1 MHCTRTAQVLLLLAA
16 PGGYLQRATAA
27 AGRPELL
34 TRFLLLLLD
43 QPRRR
48 GAQMLISGVSGA
60 QMPISGAQMP
70 ISLPSGAEIP
80 ISGGTQMP
88 ISGASSA
95 EASVSGASDL
105 VAASGVA
112 ACLRRVAMQP
122 EEQAGRPCI
131 HMHMHICGSGIH
143 AGAGA
148 CPAYKSAIR
157 TFPFAQAERAR
168 CGHAFLDGSHLAA
181 AEQRL
186 LRLTSR
192 AVARILQ

>member
-1 MHCTRTAQVLLLLAA
+1 MYALHKHCKKHSTRTTTQHMHCTRTAQVLLLLAA

-48 GAQMLISGVSGA
+48 GAQMPISGASGA
-60 QMPISGAQMP
+60 QMPISGD
-70 ISLPSGAEIP
+70 
-80 ISGGTQMP
+80 QMP
-88 ISGASSA
+88 ISGASGA

-168 CGHAFLDGSHLAA
+168 CGHAFLDSSHLAA

-192 AVARILQ
+192 AYARN